1 MIVSTKA
8 IVLQSIKYQEKSL
21 IVKCFTEKEGIN
33 TFFVKNAFSKSKS
46 QSISYFQPLTLLNI
60 SYKEKKNNQLT
71 YFSSLSLHYSYVS
84 LHTDFNK
91 SMVVMF
97 LTEVLNQVLKDE
109 QHRENLYTYL
119 EKSFIWFDTA
129 EWNPDFHIYF
139 LFQLTKYLGFY
150 PDDSHTKDL
159 YFDKREGCFKNDYNP
174 DCLNEDETLSFKK
187 GLNITLTK
195 PSGLNGSER
204 KKILDLLLGYF
215 QLHTHQSRQIH
226 SLQVMNE
233 LF

>member
-46 QSISYFQPLTLLNI
+46 QSISYFQLLTLLNI

-119 EKSFIWFDTA
+119 EKSFIWFVNA
-129 EWNPDFHIYF
+129 EWNQIFI
-139 LFQLTKYLGFY
+139 
-150 PDDSHTKDL
+150 SIS
-159 YFDKREGCFKNDYNP
+159 CF
-174 DCLNEDETLSFKK
+174 S
-187 GLNITLTK
+187 
-195 PSGLNGSER
+195 
-204 KKILDLLLGYF
+204 
-215 QLHTHQSRQIH
+215 
-226 SLQVMNE
+226 
-233 LF
+233 